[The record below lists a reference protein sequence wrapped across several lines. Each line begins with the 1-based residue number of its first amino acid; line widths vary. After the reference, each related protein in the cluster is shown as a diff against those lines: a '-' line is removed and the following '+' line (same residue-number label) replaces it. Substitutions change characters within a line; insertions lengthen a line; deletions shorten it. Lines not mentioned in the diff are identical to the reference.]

1 MVMKAQIDILNSE
14 RTQLSRYDLI
24 TYEHLLA
31 ESVKS
36 IINFSSYSLY
46 FPRKI
51 QSLEAVWDA
60 KEKKLLLPLV
70 MNNKF
75 YGQFVARGVSLR
87 APKTLLEMLPAV
99 ATLALEKIQG
109 VKSSI
114 TNAQNGLFTRDYLYH
129 ATNRELRMIRE
140 GFHPSGEPRTAGSEE
155 YRASVG
161 VVLLD
166 LSGLRSVATEFG
178 HLFAEELAVQF
189 ADALSSIAPEQA
201 LVCNSAEYEYAILV
215 PAGTS
220 SVCRKIAGEAVRTLR
235 SIQKVHDIT
244 EHRVG
249 VDIAAGYAAFPQ
261 DFEGAQFELNSN
273 EQSRILLGKAR
284 ISAEVAKRLGELL
297 TIPHV
302 LGFTRLLHEGGTVR
316 EVLPVSR
323 VVVDVGMSMG
333 AREGQ
338 RFSVW
343 SCNYDSKYADG
354 VSPDSLIKRHPLYK
368 GELVLMEVR
377 ETESVAEIMHLG
389 DPTWAVAPTDTIK
402 LLPEEKGI
410 GVAVSQSSEEEQTDA
425 LTGLYKHRDFIAR
438 FTKERE
444 QADSFALALIRLSRM
459 PHDTGG
465 AGEQILA
472 EATQLC
478 RDILGSDMIGGRYGL
493 NSLICFYPEGKPE
506 FVQVLFNELC
516 VRLLANL
523 GIEAAVGVFCY
534 PYLDYRKGDALECCL
549 KALEYAMLLPEP
561 RVGIL
566 DSLAL
571 NISADKLY
579 SKNDSFGAIEEYKR
593 ALLADED
600 NTMAWNSLGVCYAG
614 LGRKEE
620 ARKHFEGALVRDAH
634 DTMALYNLGHISQTL
649 GNFNA
654 ARQYY
659 DDCLAHDAEHFFSLI
674 RLGQVNEME
683 NDFATAR
690 MFFEKARSLEENKP
704 LVERNFAR
712 LCMKEEQPDKAREHL
727 HQALL
732 YNPQDAVALELMARL
747 YLDGGEDPEI
757 AEVLA
762 RQAAALR
769 PDFKGAWL
777 QLARA
782 LEACGKKQEAHQA
795 LVKAG
800 EL

>member
-24 TYEHLLA
+24 TYEHFLA
-31 ESVKS
+31 ESIKS
-36 IINFSSYSLY
+36 IINYSSYSLY

-75 YGQFVARGVSLR
+75 YGQFVARGVTIR
-87 APKTLLEMLPAV
+87 APKTLVAILPAV

-109 VKSSI
+109 IKSSI
-114 TNAQNGLFTRDYLYH
+114 TNAKNGLFNRDYLHH
-129 ATNRELRMIRE
+129 AANRELRMIRE
-140 GFHPSGEPRTAGSEE
+140 GFHLSGETAGSEE

-166 LSGLRSVATEFG
+166 LSGLRSVAMDFG
-178 HLFAEELAVQF
+178 HLFAEDLAVQF
-189 ADALSSIAPEQA
+189 ADALSSVTPEQA
-201 LVCNSAEYEYAILV
+201 FVCNSGDYEYAILI
-215 PAGTS
+215 PTGTS
-220 SVCRKIAGEAVRTLR
+220 SSCRKIAVEAVNTLR
-235 SIQKVHDIT
+235 AIQKVHDVT

-249 VDIAAGYAAFPQ
+249 VDVAAGYAAFPQ
-261 DFEGAQFELNSN
+261 DFEGAQFDLDSD
-273 EQSRILLGKAR
+273 EQSRLLIRKAR
-284 ISAEVAKRLGELL
+284 ISSNVAKRLGKTL
-297 TIPHV
+297 TTPHV
-302 LGFTRLLHEGGTVR
+302 LGFNRLLHEGGAVR
-316 EVLPVSR
+316 EVLPLNR
-323 VVVDVGMSMG
+323 VVVDVGGSMG

-343 SCNYDSKYADG
+343 SCNYSSSQAG
-354 VSPDSLIKRHPLYK
+354 GTPSNSLIKRHPLYK

-377 ETESVAEIMHLG
+377 EADSIAEIMHMG
-389 DPTWAVAPTDTIK
+389 DPTWSFEPTDAIK

-410 GVAVSQSSEEEQTDA
+410 SSAVDNNDTAEQFDS

-444 QADSFALALIRLSRM
+444 KTDSFALALVRLSRM
-459 PHDTGG
+459 PHDNGG

-478 RDILGSDMIGGRYGL
+478 RDLLGNDMIGGRYGI

-516 VRLLANL
+516 VRLLATL
-523 GIEAAVGVFCY
+523 GIEASVGVFCY

-571 NISADKLY
+571 NISADKFY
-579 SKNDSFGAIEEYKR
+579 SKNDPFGAIEEYKR

-600 NTMAWNSLGVCYAG
+600 NTLAWNSLGVCYAG

-620 ARKHFEGALVRDAH
+620 ARKHFEGALARDE
-634 DTMALYNLGHISQTL
+634 DDVMALYNLGHISQTL
-649 GNFNA
+649 GHFVD

-659 DDCLAHDAEHFFSLI
+659 DDCLSRDDKHFFSLI
-674 RLGQVNEME
+674 RLGQVSEQE
-683 NDFATAR
+683 KDFAKAR
-690 MFFEKARSLEENKP
+690 EFFERARALDENKP

-712 LCMKEEQPDKAREHL
+712 LCLKEENPVKAREHL

-732 YNPQDAVALELMARL
+732 YNPQDAVALELMARI

>member
-1 MVMKAQIDILNSE
+1 MKAQIDILNSE
-14 RTQLSRYDLI
+14 RTQLSRFDLI

-31 ESVKS
+31 ESIKS
-36 IINFSSYSLY
+36 ILNYSSYSLY

-75 YGQFVARGVSLR
+75 YGQFVARGVSIR
-87 APKTLLEMLPAV
+87 APKTLMSMLPAV
-99 ATLALEKIQG
+99 ATLALEKVQG
-109 VKSSI
+109 MKSSI
-114 TNAQNGLFTRDYLYH
+114 TNAQNGLFTRDYLHH
-129 ATNRELRMIRE
+129 AANRELRMIRE
-140 GFHPSGEPRTAGSEE
+140 GFHLSGEPRTAGSEE

-166 LSGLRSVATEFG
+166 LSGLRSVETEFG

-189 ADALSSIAPEQA
+189 ADSLAAVAPEQA
-201 LVCNSAEYEYAILV
+201 LVCNSGDYEYAILV

-220 SVCRKIAGEAVRTLR
+220 SACRKIAAEAVRTLR
-235 SIQKVHDIT
+235 SIQKVHAIT

-261 DFEGAQFELNSN
+261 DFEGAQFELKSD
-273 EQSRILLGKAR
+273 EQSRLLLRKAR
-284 ISAEVAKRLGELL
+284 IGASVAKRLSDSL

-302 LGFTRLLHEGGTVR
+302 LGFNRLLHEGGTVR

-343 SCNYDSKYADG
+343 SCSYDSTYANG
-354 VSPDSLIKRHPLYK
+354 VPANSLINRHPLYK

-377 ETESVAEIMHLG
+377 EADSIAEIMHMG
-389 DPTWAVAPTDTIK
+389 DPTWAVEPTDAIK

-410 GVAVSQSSEEEQTDA
+410 GVAVEKNEEAEQLDS
-425 LTGLYKHRDFIAR
+425 LTGLYKHRDFIGR

-444 QADSFALALIRLSRM
+444 KTDSFALALIRLSRI
-459 PHDTGG
+459 PHVQGG

-472 EATQLC
+472 EATQQC
-478 RDILGSDMIGGRYGL
+478 RDILGSEMIGGRYGL

-506 FVQVLFNELC
+506 FVQILFNELC
-516 VRLLANL
+516 ERLLTNL

-549 KALEYAMLLPEP
+549 KALEYAMLLPAP

-614 LGRKEE
+614 LGRPEE
-620 ARKHFEGALVRDAH
+620 ARKHFEGALARDE
-634 DTMALYNLGHISQTL
+634 DDVMALYNLGHISQTI
-649 GNFNA
+649 GNFSD
-654 ARQYY
+654 ARTYY
-659 DDCLAHDAEHFFSLI
+659 DDCLMHDEKHFFSLI

-683 NDFATAR
+683 SDFATAR
-690 MFFEKARSLEENKP
+690 TFFERARALEENKP

-712 LCMKEEQPDKAREHL
+712 LCMKEENPDKAREHL

-732 YNPQDAVALELMARL
+732 YNPQDAVALELMARI

-782 LEACGKKQEAHQA
+782 LEACGKKQDAHQA

>member
-1 MVMKAQIDILNSE
+1 MKAQTDILTLE
-14 RTQLSRYDLI
+14 RTRLTRYDLI
-24 TYEHLLA
+24 SHEHILA
-31 ESVKS
+31 DS
-36 IINFSSYSLY
+36 IKTIIPFSSYSLY

-60 KEKKLLLPLV
+60 KDKKLLLPLV
-70 MNNKF
+70 MDGKF
-75 YGQFVARGVSLR
+75 YGQFVARGVSIR
-87 APKTLLEMLPAV
+87 APKTMLSVLPAV
-99 ATLALEKIQG
+99 ATLALEKLQG
-109 VKSSI
+109 VKSSV
-114 TNAQNGLFTRDYLYH
+114 TNAQTGLFTRIFLH
-129 ATNRELRMIRE
+129 HTATREIRMIRE
-140 GFHPSGEPRTAGSEE
+140 GFHPSGERTHAAGSEE

-161 VVLLD
+161 LVTLD
-166 LSGLRSVATEFG
+166 ISGLRSVETEFG
-178 HLFAEELAVQF
+178 HMFAEKLALEL
-189 ADALSSIAPEQA
+189 ADALTAIAPKQTQ
-201 LVCNSAEYEYAILV
+201 VFCSGDYEYAILV

-220 SVCRKIAGEAVRTLR
+220 SSCRKIAAEAIRTLR
-235 SIQKVHDIT
+235 AVQLVHEIT
-244 EHRVG
+244 EHRVSID
-249 VDIAAGYAAFPQ
+249 VAAGYAAFPQ
-261 DFEGAQFELNSN
+261 DFEGAQFELEAS
-273 EQSRILLGKAR
+273 EQGRLLLRKSRIASG
-284 ISAEVAKRLGELL
+284 VGKRLGNML

-302 LGFTRLLHEGGTVR
+302 MGFNRLLHEGGTVR
-316 EVLPVSR
+316 ASLPVSR
-323 VVVDVGMSMG
+323 VIVDLGVAMG

-343 SCNYDSKYADG
+343 SCNYDSRRVAG
-354 VSPDSLIKRHPLYK
+354 AQDSLINNHPLYK
-368 GELVLMEVR
+368 GEIVLMEIR
-377 ETESVAEIMHLG
+377 ENESVAEIMHTG
-389 DPTWAVAPTDTIK
+389 DPTWPIEPTDTIK
-402 LLPEEKGI
+402 LLPEEKGV
-410 GVAVSQSSEEEQTDA
+410 GVTVEKDSNEDQFDA
-425 LTGLYKHRDFIAR
+425 LTGLYKHKDFIAR
-438 FTKERE
+438 FTQERE
-444 QADSFALALIRLSRM
+444 KADSFALALVRLSRTQ
-459 PHDTGG
+459 DTERG

-478 RDILGSDMIGGRYGL
+478 RDILGSDMVGGRYGL

-506 FVQVLFNELC
+506 FVQILFNELC
-516 VRLLANL
+516 QRLLTNL

-549 KALEYAMLLPEP
+549 KALEYAMLLPAP

-579 SKNDSFGAIEEYKR
+579 SKNDPFGAIEEYKR

-614 LGRKEE
+614 LGRPEE
-620 ARKHFEGALVRDAH
+620 ARKHFEGALKRDA
-634 DTMALYNLGHISQTL
+634 DDLMALYNLGHISQTI
-649 GNFNA
+649 GNYSA
-654 ARQYY
+654 ARSYY
-659 DDCLAHDAEHFFSLI
+659 DACLEQDAEHFFALI
-674 RLGQVNEME
+674 RLGQVNEFE
-683 NDFATAR
+683 KDFVTAR
-690 MFFEKARSLEENKP
+690 SFFERARALEENKP

-712 LCMKEEQPDKAREHL
+712 LCIKEGDPDKAREHL

-769 PDFKGAWL
+769 PDYKGAWL

-782 LEACGKKQEAHQA
+782 LEACGKNQDARHA